1 MRSSVASRPGRPDAR
16 SGRGSVAGLCAA
28 LLVVAPACT
37 RTYLYGREAPP
48 PIEGRTLY
56 VDDGDG
62 AETREIQTIRV
73 SSASTPGLWRA
84 VTPDEMA
91 LLLAGE
97 SPDDLVEVKVDNTA
111 TIWRDWGLGAF
122 GVTFA
127 LTAGLF
133 ASTIGFE
140 PQGELDLGLGLL
152 IATVLGLEM
161 ALVGAAIGE
170 LVDGQPVDTRLYPP
184 PR

>member
-1 MRSSVASRPGRPDAR
+1 MATEPGRPDAR
-16 SGRGSVAGLCAA
+16 SGRGWVAGLCAV
-28 LLVVAPACT
+28 LLASAPACT
-37 RTYLYGREAPP
+37 RTYYYGREAPP
-48 PIEGRTLY
+48 PIEGRSLY
-56 VDDGDG
+56 VDHGDG
-62 AETREIQTIRV
+62 TETRDIQTIRV

-97 SPDDLVEVKVDNTA
+97 SPDDLVEIKVDNTA

-133 ASTIGFE
+133 AATVGFE

-161 ALVGAAIGE
+161 ALIGAAIGE